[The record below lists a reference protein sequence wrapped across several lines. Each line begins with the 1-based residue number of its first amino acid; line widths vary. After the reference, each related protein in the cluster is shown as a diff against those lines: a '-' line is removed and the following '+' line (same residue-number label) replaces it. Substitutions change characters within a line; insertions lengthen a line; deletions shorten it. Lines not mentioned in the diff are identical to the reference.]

1 MSAGSPESTF
11 RRERVDRL
19 AEAVSDRGIERMLVT
34 DPISI
39 RYLTGFTGTNGACL
53 IAPENRLF
61 VTDPRYREWV
71 AGSFE
76 GWQVQVLQG
85 EWLTA
90 LAGLLGPSTGIEDG
104 HMTVRV
110 ESELRERGPTGTELV
125 RCGELVTDLRRIK
138 DDSEM
143 ELIGEAS
150 KLADAVLGEVL
161 EAGLSGKSEAE
172 IAGQIVGRIREEG
185 GEPSFPPIVASG
197 PNSASPHAEPSA
209 REIGKAEMVILDLGA
224 RLDGYCSDCT
234 RTVFTGQPEE
244 GVREVYEVV
253 AGANEEALSQAG
265 AGVGCADLDEVARGV
280 IERAGYGDRFVHGLG
295 HGVGLEVHEAPRI
308 GPRSSDVLE
317 SGEVV
322 TIEPGI
328 YLPGDFG
335 VRVEDLVSI
344 GVDGVVRNFSSH
356 TKELLEVD

>member
-11 RRERVDRL
+11 LRERVDRL

-71 AGSFE
+71 AEGFE
-76 GWQVQVLQG
+76 GWQVEVLQG

-150 KLADAVLGEVL
+150 ELADAVLGEVL

-172 IAGQIVGRIREEG
+172 IAGRIVGRIREEG

-209 REIGKAEMVILDLGA
+209 REIGRAEMVILDLGA

-234 RTVFTGQPEE
+234 RTVFTGQPDE

-335 VRVEDLVSI
+335 VRVEDLISI
-344 GVDGVVRNFSSH
+344 GVDGVARNFSSH